1 MNESDTCPDKESFVN
16 KDAAAAVVSASL
28 PLSARPNVLG
38 MITMRATAKTNMS
51 TPNAAQPSPNPDSQP
66 NESGPRVTLPVV
78 LKIRPW
84 Q

>member
-1 MNESDTCPDKESFVN
+1 
-16 KDAAAAVVSASL
+16 VVSASL

-66 NESGPRVTLPVV
+66 RVTLLLPVV
-78 LKIRPW
+78 LKLRPW